1 MPELSLHNIDQISRD
16 VSRQEISFSHLLE
29 DLIDHICCDVEYE
42 MQSAGL
48 DFNAAYRKVKQKM
61 GSRRLKEIQ
70 EETLYAVDL
79 KYRQMKNTM
88 KISGIAGTVL
98 LGFGA
103 LFKIQHWPLAGT
115 MTTLGA
121 VTLAFVFMP
130 SALGVLWKE
139 THSRKKLFLFISAF
153 LAGMCFI
160 LGTLFKVQHWPG
172 AGLILLMAGFFGLFF
187 FIPALLVQK
196 LQDQDNK
203 AKRPVYILA
212 AAGAICFA
220 AGMVFKIQHWPLAG
234 TLMVLGLIILC
245 LLAFPWYTWISW
257 KEEDHITSK
266 FLYILIGLLLI
277 LLPGALINMNLSQTY
292 DQGFYSHQDQQKA
305 LYGYLHRN
313 TNSMM
318 ISYNDSLNY
327 PVMEQIHERTREL
340 LGYIG
345 GIESN
350 MISVAE
356 GKPGA
361 PVILSNE
368 IVQTETGPAINYHEI
383 SRPFHTQP
391 VKDFLLPGTRT
402 REALNAL
409 LTEYKAFIS
418 GLMPGEE
425 LSSISGLLD
434 LSLYLPDDLP
444 ENSNVSMMSGLHSL
458 ELLKNGLLTVESGTL
473 KVIANHK

>member
-1 MPELSLHNIDQISRD
+1 
-16 VSRQEISFSHLLE
+16 
-29 DLIDHICCDVEYE
+29 
-42 MQSAGL
+42 
-48 DFNAAYRKVKQKM
+48 
-61 GSRRLKEIQ
+61 
-70 EETLYAVDL
+70 
-79 KYRQMKNTM
+79 
-88 KISGIAGTVL
+88 
-98 LGFGA
+98 
-103 LFKIQHWPLAGT
+103 
-115 MTTLGA
+115 
-121 VTLAFVFMP
+121 MP

-172 AGLILLMAGFFGLFF
+172 AGVILLLAASFGLFF

-196 LQDQDNK
+196 LQDQDYK

-212 AAGAICFA
+212 SVGAICYG
-220 AGMVFKIQHWPLAG
+220 AGMLFKIQHWPLAG
-234 TLMVLGLIILC
+234 TLMVFGLLIIC
-245 LLAFPWYTWISW
+245 LIALPWYTWISW
-257 KEEDHITSK
+257 KDEGHITSK
-266 FLYILIGLLLI
+266 FLYMLIGLLLI
-277 LLPGALINMNLSQTY
+277 LLPGSLINMNLSQTY

-313 TNSMM
+313 TSSMM
-318 ISYNDSLNY
+318 ILYHDSSNY
-327 PVMEQIHERTREL
+327 SVMQQIHERTIEL
-340 LGYIG
+340 IDYIG
-345 GIESN
+345 GVESE

-368 IVQTETGPAINYHEI
+368 IVKTETGPAINYHEI

-391 VKDFLLPGTRT
+391 VKDFLLTGSKT

-409 LTEYKAFIS
+409 LTDYKAFIS
-418 GLMPGEE
+418 ESLPGEE
-425 LSSISGLLD
+425 LSSISDLLD

-458 ELLKNGLLTVESGTL
+458 ELLKNGLLNVESGVL

>member
-391 VKDFLLPGTRT
+391 VKDFLLPDTRT

>member
-1 MPELSLHNIDQISRD
+1 
-16 VSRQEISFSHLLE
+16 
-29 DLIDHICCDVEYE
+29 
-42 MQSAGL
+42 
-48 DFNAAYRKVKQKM
+48 VKQKM

-70 EETLYAVDL
+70 EETLYSVDS
-79 KYRQMKNTM
+79 KYRQMKKTM
-88 KISGIAGTVL
+88 KISGIAGAVL

-115 MTTLGA
+115 MTTLGS

-172 AGLILLMAGFFGLFF
+172 AGLILLMAGFFGLLF

-277 LLPGALINMNLSQTY
+277 LLPGALINMNLTQTY

-318 ISYNDSLNY
+318 ISYHDSLNY